1 MGGGGGRLGLNWP
14 VCVCPNVKEMG
25 SFQPQVNDMNE
36 KMSFKMGIKFAASFY
51 MGKKEGVIQNGAIF
65 KSQTHTPGHFDNG
78 VAPHPPGY
86 RPAICCG
93 ERGLQR
99 GRGGGFKFYP

>member
-1 MGGGGGRLGLNWP
+1 MRYVIADCLGTPGGGGVRLGLDWP

-51 MGKKEGVIQNGAIF
+51 MGKKEGVIQNGSIF
-65 KSQTHTPGHFDNG
+65 KSRTHTPGHFDNG
-78 VAPHPPGY
+78 VAPPGGLLSLKKGTN
-86 RPAICCG
+86 CG
-93 ERGLQR
+93 PT
-99 GRGGGFKFYP
+99 F